1 MSRLGA
7 QRLRRFLGMR
17 FTGEQISEVK
27 VYREGSADP

>member
-1 MSRLGA
+1 MTFTPKATGA
-7 QRLRRFLGMR
+7 PFFR